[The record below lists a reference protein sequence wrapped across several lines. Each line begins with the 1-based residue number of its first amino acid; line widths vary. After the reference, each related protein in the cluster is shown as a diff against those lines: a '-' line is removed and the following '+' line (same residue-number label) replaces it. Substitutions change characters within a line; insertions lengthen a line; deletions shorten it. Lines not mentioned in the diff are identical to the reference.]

1 MKGRNSLQKA
11 LAVLLILALAVMPVS
26 MGTAA
31 AAGDFE
37 GATVFTFSDSAISV
51 EEETYTGY
59 QIEGTDLTVN
69 GSGTYVL
76 SGSCSDGSVTV
87 KKGTTGVTLV
97 LSGLALTSSD
107 TAPITCSKSTS
118 VTIMAADGT
127 VNTLAD
133 SALNNDEKYPDNKN
147 AENAVIKCKDGSRV
161 RICGAGTIN
170 ITAKG
175 KNGIKGGAST
185 EGEGAAGLT
194 VEDVTLNITAAVN
207 DGIKSDQELNI
218 RSGRLS
224 VSAAD
229 DAIKSDYV
237 LNIGETGSDGP
248 TICIT
253 GSKEGI
259 EAATVNIYSGNI
271 SVSAA
276 NDGINAANSDLTGY
290 RFACNIYGGTVN
302 LNVSAGDGI
311 DSNGAIN
318 ISGGVLTVCSSQ
330 PGRDGCP
337 IDSDGAFTLTGGT
350 VLAIGSSSL
359 AQVPDSASQC
369 YVAYGY
375 TGSGGRPGARPGGG
389 GGSFVSAGAKVE
401 ILDESGRAVGS
412 GSSARAANYVFFTS
426 SDLAEGEIYTLS
438 VNGAPVATAAAGFR
452 GGGSQQTG
460 PGPVDPG
467 PQPIEPGPEPV
478 DPVPPPI
485 EPGPEPVDPG
495 PPPDGPGPE
504 PVDPGPPPDGPSVF
518 YKDVAPSDWFA
529 DAVRFVSEHALMNG
543 TGPETFSPDTVTTR
557 AMVATILYRLV
568 GSPQT
573 AYTEAFIDV
582 SGGEWYSEAVSWAA
596 DNGVYLGYPDG
607 TFRPDEPITR
617 QQLAAVLYRY
627 AELTEQDVSAEDDL
641 CSFID
646 GESVAEWAL
655 AAVRWAVGSGVIN
668 GYDDAT
674 LRPRGGATR
683 AQLAQML
690 MNWLA

>member
-51 EEETYTGY
+51 EEGAHTGY

-426 SDLAEGEIYTLS
+426 SDLAEGETYTLS

-467 PQPIEPGPEPV
+467 PQPVE
-478 DPVPPPI
+478 
-485 EPGPEPVDPG
+485 
-495 PPPDGPGPE
+495 PGPE

-582 SGGEWYSEAVSWAA
+582 SDGEWYSEAVSWAA